1 MSDELKRF
9 ERLLEGQ
16 TLRQVPTEWRDEVLK
31 AARSAKSGVATAR
44 LQDASDAGTLTILG
58 RLSSWFWPHPVAW
71 GGLVAVWVLVLAV
84 HFSISDDQP
93 ALAEKAVPQSAVV
106 VAQLQQQHRLLA
118 ELLGPNDLPDAD
130 RPKVFVPKPRS
141 ECLEILSA

>member
-58 RLSSWFWPHPVAW
+58 RLSFWFWPHPVAW
-71 GGLVAVWVLVLAV
+71 GGLAAVWAFLFMVN
-84 HFSISDDQP
+84 FSLRDREP
-93 ALAEKAVPQSAVV
+93 VMAEKAVPQSAVV
-106 VAQLQQQHRLLA
+106 MAQLQQQHRLLA